1 MWTQIQCTYKLW
13 SCKFFHGFLGT
24 AEPEEISG
32 YLGKLD
38 KDQKSILKQV
48 AELAIFSEGAVSYT
62 EAWQLSPIER
72 ETLIKTVNRYN
83 KLKSGDKSES
93 L

>member
-1 MWTQIQCTYKLW
+1 M
-13 SCKFFHGFLGT
+13 
-24 AEPEEISG
+24 
-32 YLGKLD
+32 
-38 KDQKSILKQV
+38 
-48 AELAIFSEGAVSYT
+48 AIFSEGAVSYT

-72 ETLIKTVNRYN
+72 ETLILTVNKYN